1 MISLQRPRDLAPFL
15 DAQRTLAFTYAE
27 VGATRDALPRGYA
40 HDVNR
45 VQLGTGDATFQ
56 SATHQLA
63 DWRMVPPWVQVEPRV
78 PIAGDQVLGVLVNA
92 LGVWFTNAARIVYVI
107 DEPRRY
113 GFAYGTL
120 PGHAERG
127 EERFL
132 VEHLADDSVWY
143 DVRAFSRP
151 RYWPARLAY
160 PLTRLLQK
168 QFGRDSKRA
177 MLRALR

>member
-1 MISLQRPRDLAPFL
+1 MISLQRPRDVARFL
-15 DAQRTLAFTYAE
+15 DAQRTLAFTYPE
-27 VGATRDALPRGYA
+27 VGATRDGLPPGYA

-45 VQLGTGDATFQ
+45 VQLGTGSETFA
-56 SATHQLA
+56 SARRQLGQ
-63 DWRMVPPWVQVEPRV
+63 WRMFPPWVQVEPLV
-78 PIAGDQVLGVLVNA
+78 PIEADQTLAVLVNA

-107 DEPRRY
+107 DEPRRF

-120 PGHAERG
+120 PGHAECG

-132 VEHLADDSVWY
+132 VEHSGDNTVWY

-151 RYWPARLAY
+151 RYWAARLAY
-160 PLTRLLQK
+160 PLTRRLQK
-168 QFGRDSKRA
+168 RFGRDSKQA